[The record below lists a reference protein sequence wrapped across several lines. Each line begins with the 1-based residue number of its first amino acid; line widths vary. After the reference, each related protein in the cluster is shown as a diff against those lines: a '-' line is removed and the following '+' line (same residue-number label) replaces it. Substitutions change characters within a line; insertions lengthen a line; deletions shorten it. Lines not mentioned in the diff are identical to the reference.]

1 MMSVEVKPEADVK
14 LTPPEQ
20 LTVLASKRITAHPEL
35 YKVIDM
41 CNRTLRDHGV
51 IFGLS
56 KAGDMMI
63 VTIYEA

>member
-1 MMSVEVKPEADVK
+1 MSLEVKPEAEVR
-14 LTPPEQ
+14 LTPPER
-20 LTVLASKRITAHPEL
+20 LTVLASKRIATHPEM
-35 YKVIDM
+35 YKIIDM

-56 KAGDMMI
+56 KAGEHMT

>member
-1 MMSVEVKPEADVK
+1 MSVEVKTEADTK

-20 LTVLASKRITAHPEL
+20 LTVLASKRIAAHPEL
-35 YKVIDM
+35 YKIIDM

-51 IFGLS
+51 VFGLS
-56 KAGDMMI
+56 KAGEHMT